1 MEKILEQCIMKY
13 KSKKLMQY
21 KLLDRQKRHFKRKRK
36 LRRKKLPGSGE
47 VFSQKSSVV
56 NDYQTEDEC
65 PGDSEESDSDTE
77 EARENNNNKAE
88 AAVSVRRQCAKTRTT
103 LAENQLE
110 NNERGELVCLTC
122 LKQFSNVQN
131 LRRHLRL
138 HLQRDSNIAE
148 LDSDGCDQADKAGEE
163 KKFQCD
169 FCPEKFHNKS
179 AFQIHEKTHN
189 SQELVCFM
197 CEKKYLDRYSLRY
210 HLRTHG
216 IGLQIRCE
224 LCGKNFTKQSRLQAH
239 INSIHKNIRNFQC
252 QHCDKAFKA
261 KIHLDNHMLQHSGDR
276 PFECGQCGERFR
288 HKLSL
293 ISHARIHSDSRPF
306 VCDTCGKAF
315 RDNSTLKA
323 HTRVHSGEKPYKCN
337 LCDKSFTQ
345 RAGLNYHKAVHAG
358 EKPHK
363 CGQCDYATAKKAS
376 LSYHVKTMHK
386 AGDKKPEEIKTD
398 KSVVMVSCTEARA
411 CPAMLSP
418 PAQQGDALF
427 AGSHNS
433 HEQNKYEE
441 SGLSN
446 SLPSFNI
453 LKSYDSSSLQEAIV
467 CEPRTGPG
475 SEAINEDRFSPYESH
490 SDPSLSPPLTPPIQE
505 FQVGL
510 SQPFVILI
518 SD

>member
-1 MEKILEQCIMKY
+1 MKY
-13 KSKKLMQY
+13 KSKKLVQY

-36 LRRKKLPGSGE
+36 LHKR
-47 VFSQKSSVV
+47 QKVLVCGDVLSHKTVV
-56 NDYQTEDEC
+56 NDYQTEDDC
-65 PGDSEESDSDTE
+65 PGDFEESDSERE
-77 EARENNNNKAE
+77 EAREDNNNKAE

-110 NNERGELVCLTC
+110 NNEKGELVCLTC

-148 LDSDGCDQADKAGEE
+148 IDSDGCESKGEE

-189 SQELVCFM
+189 SQELVCFI

-224 LCGKNFTKQSRLQAH
+224 LCGKNFTKQSRLQSH
-239 INSIHKNIRNFQC
+239 IDSIHKNIRNFQC

-276 PFECGQCGERFR
+276 PFECRECGERFR

-293 ISHARIHSDSRPF
+293 ISHSRIHSDSRPF

-363 CGQCDYATAKKAS
+363 CGQCDFATAKKAS

-386 AGDKKPEEIKTD
+386 TSDKAPVPDKAG
-398 KSVVMVSCTEARA
+398 MVESSQPRL
-411 CPAMLSP
+411 CPALLSP
-418 PAQQGDALF
+418 PSQPGDALF
-427 AGSHNS
+427 TVIHNS

-441 SGLSN
+441 PLSN

-467 CEPRTGPG
+467 CEQSGHRAEPGPG

-505 FQVGL
+505 FQVCHL
-510 SQPFVILI
+510 
-518 SD
+518 